1 MIDDP
6 PRPAERRLVH
16 VLFVDLVGFTSLV
29 EDLDAE
35 DVALLQE
42 HYFTQVAGL
51 VAAAGG
57 QVEKYIGDAVLAT
70 FGLPVLRPDDAG
82 AAVRAGL
89 AVVESLAAVEARL
102 GLPVGTLR
110 ARVGVHTGEVVVTW
124 AADGT
129 WRLSGDVVNTAAR
142 LQTAAEPGTVVVGP
156 DTALAVEGTLE
167 LVPLGDVPLKGKAE
181 RVGAW
186 RVAGRRTG
194 PVHDGGPFRG
204 RAADLAALGA
214 AHRGARGAER
224 ITVLAPPGVGRSRL
238 VEEFAAR
245 AAGPA
250 WLVRVRA
257 DEPGYAPVA
266 GLLRAAG
273 ADPARLADRLARHG
287 HTGPRAAVSARHT
300 AALLAGEEPSGTPQE
315 LWASWTAVLDAHGDP
330 GGPTPVWILDDV
342 HLASADLRAFLEHA
356 IAAPH
361 RTPRLLVTTARPGE
375 QAPTGAVL
383 TLDPLT
389 DDDVADLVADRVGR
403 GVLPTTVLA
412 ALQTAAGGNP
422 LFVVELLRVWER
434 TGALTGDGD
443 PTALTVPS
451 TVRAIYL
458 GQLDALAR
466 PVREVLG
473 RASVTGTTLPASAL
487 PELGAPEPD
496 APLRDL
502 TGAGLL
508 VGPRPEPLDPSS
520 YTYRHALVRDTA
532 YATLPR
538 VRRAALHLRFAD
550 WIDARRPERGAEQA
564 GRHLAAAWEEAPAL
578 GGPVDGRLT
587 RVDLADRAAQRLT
600 EAGEA
605 ALGAEP
611 LHAAELF
618 ERARDLGVA
627 ADPGP
632 SEERAHR
639 TLRMAEALRRA
650 GRLPAA
656 MDAFAQVTDAAA
668 PLTFASR
675 AAAALGYEDALFDSR
690 LPRETWGARAL
701 GLLDDALGLVPSAAP
716 AVRSRLLAAA
726 ARAHGYGGEITTA
739 TTLGDE
745 AVATARRA
753 DDPGALAYALLALRP
768 LLAAPARLPERLRAD
783 DDLIAATRAA
793 GDPEREFE
801 ALRLRMVDLLEA
813 GETPAAEAL
822 ADEAGALALRLGRPL
837 HLWYPAMW
845 RAMML
850 LHHGDLDAAADA
862 VEHFRRE
869 GERWHYGDAGQVHS
883 VQLLTLHT
891 AAGTPE
897 LALPTL
903 HRVAREVGG
912 RTWIHTAVGLARA
925 GRLDEAASLLTEA
938 AAGEFAVV
946 GNDGARCFLLGEAAE
961 TADAVG
967 DPASGAV
974 LHGLL
979 APWEGLVTVVGSGA
993 LCLGAADHGLGL
1005 AARAAGDHEAAV
1017 AHLANAIR
1025 LNDATGAVRAA
1036 ARSRAALARTDHIE
1050 EGRSRC

>member
-1 MIDDP
+1 MIPEP

-42 HYFTQVAGL
+42 HYFSQVAGL

-89 AVVESLAAVEARL
+89 AVVESLAGVEERL
-102 GLPVGTLR
+102 GLPAGTLR

-167 LVPLGDVPLKGKAE
+167 LVPLGDIPLKGKAE

-186 RVAGRRTG
+186 RVVGRRRG
-194 PVHDGGPFRG
+194 PVPDGGPFRG
-204 RAADLAALGA
+204 RAADLAALDA
-214 AHRGARGAER
+214 AHRDARGAER

-238 VEEFAAR
+238 VAEFAAR

-250 WLVRVRA
+250 WLVRVRT

-266 GLLRAAG
+266 ALLRAAG
-273 ADPARLADRLARHG
+273 VEGTDLAGRLARHG
-287 HTGPRAAVSARHT
+287 HTGPRAALSADHT
-300 AALLAGEEPSGTPQE
+300 AALLAGEEPAGAPAE
-315 LWASWTAVLDAHGDP
+315 LWASWTAVLDAHGEP

-342 HLASADLRAFLEHA
+342 HLASADMQAFLEHA
-356 IAAPH
+356 LAAPH
-361 RTPRLLVTTARPGE
+361 RTPRLVITTARPGE
-375 QAPTGAVL
+375 RPPSGAVR
-383 TLDPLT
+383 TLDPLS
-389 DDDVADLVADRVGR
+389 DDDVAALVADRVGD
-403 GVLPTTVLA
+403 GVLPPAVLA
-412 ALQTAAGGNP
+412 ELRAAAGGNP

-434 TGALTGDGD
+434 SGALPGGDGGV
-443 PTALTVPS
+443 ALTVPS

-458 GQLDALAR
+458 GQLDALAA
-466 PVREVLG
+466 PAREVLG
-473 RASVTGTTLPASAL
+473 RGSVTGTTLPAGAL
-487 PELGAPEPD
+487 PGLGSPEPEE
-496 APLRDL
+496 PLRDL

-508 VGPRPEPLDPSS
+508 VGPRPDPVDPAS
-520 YTYRHALVRDTA
+520 YTYRHPLVRDTA

-538 VRRAALHLRFAD
+538 ARRAALHLRFAE
-550 WIDARRPERGAEQA
+550 WLEARAPDRAAERA
-564 GRHLAAAWEEAPAL
+564 GRHLAAAWDEAPAL
-578 GGPVDGRLT
+578 GGPVDGRIA
-587 RVDLADRAAQRLT
+587 RDELARRAAARLT

-605 ALGAEP
+605 ALGTEP
-611 LHAAELF
+611 LRAAELF
-618 ERARDLGVA
+618 RRAVDLGVA
-627 ADPGP
+627 ADPAP

-639 TLRMAEALRRA
+639 TLRSAEALRRA

-656 MDAFAQVTDAAA
+656 MAAFAEVADAAA
-668 PLTFASR
+668 PGTHAAR

-690 LPRETWGARAL
+690 LPRETWGARAQV
-701 GLLDDALGLVPSAAP
+701 LLDDALGLVPSSSP
-716 AVRSRLLAAA
+716 ALRARLLAAG
-726 ARAHGYGGEITTA
+726 ARARGYGGDEAGA
-739 TTLGDE
+739 TVLGDE
-745 AVATARRA
+745 AVGLAREA
-753 DDPGALAYALLALRP
+753 GDAGALAYALLARRP
-768 LLAAPARLPERLRAD
+768 TLAAPARLPERLRSD
-783 DDLIAATRAA
+783 DELLAAARAA

-813 GETPAAEAL
+813 GDTPAAEAL
-822 ADEAGALALRLGRPL
+822 VDEAGALALRLGRPL

-850 LHHGDLDAAADA
+850 LHHGDLGAAADA

-891 AAGTPE
+891 AAGTTE
-897 LALPTL
+897 RALPTL
-903 HRVAREVGG
+903 ERVARVVGG

-925 GRLDEAASLLTEA
+925 GRLDEAADLLTA
-938 AAGEFAVV
+938 AAADRFAVI
-946 GNDGARCFLLGEAAE
+946 GHDGARAFLLAEAAE

-967 DPASGAV
+967 DAGSGAL
-974 LHGLL
+974 LHELL
-979 APWEGLVTVVGSGA
+979 APWEGHVVVVGSGA
-993 LCLGAADHGLGL
+993 LCLGAADHALGL
-1005 AARAAGDHEAAV
+1005 AARAAGNHEAAA
-1017 AHLANAIR
+1017 AHLGNAVRID
-1025 LNDATGAVRAA
+1025 DATGAVRAA
-1036 ARSRAALARTDHIE
+1036 ARARDALADTA
-1050 EGRSRC
+1050 GRGSARPA